1 MGQLVTER
9 RRGALAAPGLA
20 AALSALGLAAALRGA
35 ACAACAA
42 SPGAAAAPS
51 SAAAPCAGAASCNEA
66 ASCAELS
73 PAALRGRRIFH
84 RGALASGEPVE
95 GRLGASGAALHG
107 EAAACAGC
115 HGRSGDGTAEGG
127 VAAPPLTP
135 ERLFS
140 ADRPG
145 GRHTEATLAAAVRDG
160 RAPGGR
166 ELNLIMP
173 RYRLDSA
180 HLADLVAYLRCLGRD
195 ADPGVSP
202 EALRLGAALP
212 LTGRFAAAGAAARDV
227 LAASFAEVNA
237 QGGVFRRRL
246 ELVVADSEE
255 SLDGARATSRLLD
268 QRVFALVGSVWGGD
282 AGDAGDRDGAAAR
295 LAADEVPLV
304 GPLGTGLPAADP
316 GYGVVFHL
324 QPGLDMLA
332 RVAVAHLAGAP
343 APAGAGAVL
352 VVHPADPRGDAFVR
366 GARAEALRRGL
377 PPPVSHPFEP
387 GRFDAAA
394 MADAA
399 ARLGPRAV
407 LLAGE
412 GDELSRWLAASPPT
426 AGPRP
431 ALYAPA
437 FLLRRDPDS
446 LRAAAAARVL
456 LLHPGPLDEAE
467 ELAQRALASFLERHR
482 IPPRHAAFQASAYAA
497 ARVLVEALKRA
508 GAHLTRP
515 GLIAAL
521 EGLRGFD
528 PGPGPAITFGT
539 NRRVGAYGASLTA
552 VDAGSTDVAPVSAW
566 VEVVP

>member
-1 MGQLVTER
+1 MGRLVTER
-9 RRGALAAPGLA
+9 RRGALAALGLA

-35 ACAACAA
+35 ACAASPRAEAA
-42 SPGAAAAPS
+42 SS
-51 SAAAPCAGAASCNEA
+51 SAAAPCAGAASCGEA

-73 PAALRGRRIFH
+73 PAALRGRRLFH

-145 GRHTEATLAAAVRDG
+145 GPHTEATLAAAVRDG

-166 ELNLIMP
+166 ELHLVMP
-173 RYRLDSA
+173 RYRLDGA

-268 QRVFALVGSVWGGD
+268 QRVFALVGSVWS
-282 AGDAGDRDGAAAR
+282 GDAGDRSDAAAR

-332 RVAVAHLAGAP
+332 RVAVAHLADAP

-352 VVHPADPRGDAFVR
+352 VVHPADPRGDAFLR
-366 GARAEALRRGL
+366 GARAEALRRDL
-377 PPPVSHPFEP
+377 PPPVSRPFEP

-394 MADAA
+394 LADDA
-399 ARLGPRAV
+399 ARLGARAV

-412 GDELSRWLAASPPT
+412 GDELSRWLAASPPS

-446 LRAAAAARVL
+446 LRRAAAARVL
-456 LLHPGPLDEAE
+456 LLHPAPLDEAE
-467 ELAQRALASFLERHR
+467 QLAQRALASFLERHR
-482 IPPRHAAFQASAYAA
+482 IPPRHIAFQASAYAA
-497 ARVLVEALKRA
+497 SRVLVEALKRA

-521 EGLRGFD
+521 EGLRDFD
-528 PGPGPAITFGT
+528 PGPGPAITFGR

>member
-1 MGQLVTER
+1 MGRLVTER
-9 RRGALAAPGLA
+9 RRGPLA
-20 AALSALGLAAALRGA
+20 ALGLAAALA
-35 ACAACAA
+35 ALGLAAALKGAA
-42 SPGAAAAPS
+42 SPGAAAASS
-51 SAAAPCAGAASCNEA
+51 SAAACAGAASCGEA

-140 ADRPG
+140 AGRPG
-145 GRHTEATLAAAVRDG
+145 GPHTEATLAAALRDG
-160 RAPGGR
+160 RAPDGR
-166 ELNLIMP
+166 ELHLVMP
-173 RYRLDSA
+173 RYGLDSA

-202 EALRLGAALP
+202 DALRLGAALP
-212 LTGRFAAAGAAARDV
+212 LTGPFAAAGAAARDV

-246 ELVVADSEE
+246 ELVVADSED

-268 QRVFALVGSVWGGD
+268 QRVFALVGSVWS
-282 AGDAGDRDGAAAR
+282 GDAGDRDRNGAAAR

-304 GPLGTGLPAADP
+304 GPLGSGLPAADP
-316 GYGVVFHL
+316 GDGVVFHL

-343 APAGAGAVL
+343 APAGAEAVL
-352 VVHPADPRGDAFVR
+352 VVHPAGPRGDAFLR

-377 PPPVSHPFEP
+377 PPPVSRPFEP

-394 MADAA
+394 LADAA

-412 GDELSRWLAASPPT
+412 GDELSRWLAASPPS

-431 ALYAPA
+431 AVYAPA
-437 FLLRRDPDS
+437 FLLRRDPES
-446 LRAAAAARVL
+446 LRRAAAARVL

-467 ELAQRALASFLERHR
+467 QLAQRALASFLERHR

-528 PGPGPAITFGT
+528 PGPGPALTFGR

-552 VDAGSTDVAPVSAW
+552 VDAGSTEVAPVSAW

>member
-1 MGQLVTER
+1 MGRLVTER
-9 RRGALAAPGLA
+9 RRGALAAIGLA

-35 ACAACAA
+35 ASSSAA
-42 SPGAAAAPS
+42 SS
-51 SAAAPCAGAASCNEA
+51 SAAAPCAGAAPCGEA

-73 PAALRGRRIFH
+73 PAALRGRRLFH

-95 GRLGASGAALHG
+95 GRLGVSGAALHG

-145 GRHTEATLAAAVRDG
+145 GPHTEATLAAALRDG

-166 ELNLIMP
+166 ELHLVMP
-173 RYRLDSA
+173 RYQLDDA

-227 LAASFAEVNA
+227 LAASFDEVNA

-268 QRVFALVGSVWGGD
+268 QRVFALVASVWGGD
-282 AGDAGDRDGAAAR
+282 AGDRDSDRAAAR

-304 GPLGTGLPAADP
+304 GPLGAGLPAADP

-332 RVAVAHLAGAP
+332 RVAIAHLADAR

-352 VVHPADPRGDAFVR
+352 VVHPADPRGEAFLR
-366 GARAEALRRGL
+366 GARAEALRRDL
-377 PPPVSHPFEP
+377 PPPVSRPFEP

-394 MADAA
+394 LADAA
-399 ARLGPRAV
+399 ARLDVRAV

-412 GDELSRWLAASPPT
+412 GDELSRWLAASPPS

-446 LRAAAAARVL
+446 LRRAAAARVL
-456 LLHPGPLDEAE
+456 LLHPDPLDEAE
-467 ELAQRALASFLERHR
+467 QLAQRALASFLERHR
-482 IPPRHAAFQASAYAA
+482 IPPRHAAFQASTYAA

-528 PGPGPAITFGT
+528 PGPGPAITFGR